1 MTPTDVDVLTND
13 DERAGSH
20 EITSGRL
27 TRPLPVE
34 QRNDFF
40 GRVKFTL
47 GVLMETAGQENGG
60 GAGGHVPVYGD
71 AGTLLRVLPKFL
83 GASIGIKP
91 ILQTS
96 ADGTQDIVSALQ
108 DHEVDVVYSRI
119 NVDVALERKIS
130 YSFAVYHEFRNVYLR
145 QPELSE
151 IRDIYLA
158 PITTTLAVAFL
169 ALTITL
175 AVMLRLIN
183 NLHVTTR
190 WKRNQ
195 HAPPT
200 DHVSGSDAFLWFMG
214 IFCMQGSTI
223 NPNCQSSATI
233 VITALLF
240 QLIVYNAYSAS
251 ITSKLSIYLDE
262 VTDLH
267 GLLHATDF
275 EVGFVRNRS
284 DEAYLVAN
292 RDRDTSEILKRS
304 MKNPTIK
311 VEHYREGLHRAVETK
326 FALFGRHGAVRGA
339 IRNLA
344 ATDFCEGLQA
354 EQTIVNRSFERLT
367 ELFKDLQTSK
377 LTRKQFWDHLKS
389 SIKVTMDQQTLVF
402 CHLIK
407 VKKMVE
413 LLYYATYFYAIGCI
427 GSSFFLVLS
436 QPMSILLFLHVATVI
451 VICFEC
457 YQLSYQ
463 IDCLKEVFAATSG
476 HAFSLCAQLPY
487 AAGEHRKDYLEVR
500 TTLMIIEIC
509 SRNVVCFRC
518 FDIPD
523 ISVTVFVS
531 MVKVSYS
538 VLTFLLNTI

>member
-344 ATDFCEGLQA
+344 ATDFCELSEVAVLSTYQKTAFAFVKDSPYRKVLNYEIIRLLQHG
-354 EQTIVNRSFERLT
+354 IVNR
-367 ELFKDLQTSK
+367 ELPFMLPGMAGCNQAK
-377 LTRKQFWDHLKS
+377 LFNKAKLSD
-389 SIKVTMDQQTLVF
+389 VF
-402 CHLIK
+402 SCFA
-407 VKKMVE
+407 V
-413 LLYYATYFYAIGCI
+413 LLMGMANA
-427 GSSFFLVLS
+427 FLVVL
-436 QPMSILLFLHVATVI
+436 
-451 VICFEC
+451 
-457 YQLSYQ
+457 
-463 IDCLKEVFAATSG
+463 
-476 HAFSLCAQLPY
+476 
-487 AAGEHRKDYLEVR
+487 GEKFVENIRSSSER
-500 TTLMIIEIC
+500 
-509 SRNVVCFRC
+509 FR
-518 FDIPD
+518 
-523 ISVTVFVS
+523 
-531 MVKVSYS
+531 ME
-538 VLTFLLNTI
+538 